1 MVCDYYY
8 IYSTYKFMY
17 HYHTYDNETNP
28 IQKPKPNVSTLGFT
42 AAAPGNVE
50 ALLISITES

>member
-1 MVCDYYY
+1 
-8 IYSTYKFMY
+8 MY